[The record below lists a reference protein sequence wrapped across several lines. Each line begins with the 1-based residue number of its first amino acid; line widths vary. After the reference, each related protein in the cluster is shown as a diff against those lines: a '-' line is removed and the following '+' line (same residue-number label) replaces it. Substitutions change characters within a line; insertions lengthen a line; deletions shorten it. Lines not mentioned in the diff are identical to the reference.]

1 MKKLNI
7 DNPFFEMMV
16 KLGDLIIINLLFLFC
31 YLLVVT
37 IGAAIAAMYGV
48 FQRMEEEREGNVART
63 YLRCFREKLKF
74 CTPVWLGMLLVG
86 TVLVFDVIF
95 LGHVGMRGIWKIVGA
110 GTGCLIFLWELVF
123 AWIFPL
129 MGKEE
134 LLGAKAVKT
143 AFKMGILRLPATL
156 VMVVLNNIL
165 IICLMM
171 DVYYVMLMAPF
182 YLAVGFG
189 MVAYVNHRL
198 IRWKEFYI

>member
-1 MKKLNI
+1 
-7 DNPFFEMMV
+7 
-16 KLGDLIIINLLFLFC
+16 
-31 YLLVVT
+31 
-37 IGAAIAAMYGV
+37 
-48 FQRMEEEREGNVART
+48 
-63 YLRCFREKLKF
+63 
-74 CTPVWLGMLLVG
+74 
-86 TVLVFDVIF
+86 
-95 LGHVGMRGIWKIVGA
+95 
-110 GTGCLIFLWELVF
+110 
-123 AWIFPL
+123 